1 MTRPIPGL
9 HAPDTLRI
17 PRARMV
23 QEPLEDTL
31 VPLRGWGADLL
42 ALAAIA
48 LLVAALWLLAWSF
61 S

>member
-1 MTRPIPGL
+1 MTRPIIGL

-31 VPLRGWGADLL
+31 QPLPSWCQE
-42 ALAAIA
+42 IA
-48 LLVAALWLLAWSF
+48 RLVWVAALVASLWLLCWTFA
-61 S
+61 